1 MLLYSA
7 YGLTSSLLC
16 FNSIQ
21 MKHTLG
27 YVKKTGIS
35 PPVPH
40 ICIYFYVHSLNTVHT
55 WSVVNL
61 TLTKLFSFIFPMLY
75 SRWFLFGCQF
85 LALSTRSF
93 SSTFAAFVHT
103 RCDDFSR
110 ILSSASLLA
119 HKSDFFH
126 IFLSNAYPSIPLVW
140 VSFDIRI
147 FMTWILLCFSW
158 LISVIISKYS
168 QFFYLKNISA
178 QYIKITSMPFS
189 PNLVSVHSR
198 SHDAE
203 TFGKLRRTAR
213 HLPWL
218 DVDLTSVCIFCS
230 MRTKKKRRNSS
241 ENLHCI
247 RSLEKRQAINLHY
260 NFEVWDS

>member
-1 MLLYSA
+1 MTGKWWISLYFMLLYSA

-93 SSTFAAFVHT
+93 SSTFTFFVTAFCCIPSHEMWWF
-103 RCDDFSR
+103 FS
-110 ILSSASLLA
+110 
-119 HKSDFFH
+119 
-126 IFLSNAYPSIPLVW
+126 Y
-140 VSFDIRI
+140 SF
-147 FMTWILLCFSW
+147 
-158 LISVIISKYS
+158 IS
-168 QFFYLKNISA
+168 
-178 QYIKITSMPFS
+178 
-189 PNLVSVHSR
+189 
-198 SHDAE
+198 
-203 TFGKLRRTAR
+203 
-213 HLPWL
+213 
-218 DVDLTSVCIFCS
+218 
-230 MRTKKKRRNSS
+230 
-241 ENLHCI
+241 
-247 RSLEKRQAINLHY
+247 
-260 NFEVWDS
+260 